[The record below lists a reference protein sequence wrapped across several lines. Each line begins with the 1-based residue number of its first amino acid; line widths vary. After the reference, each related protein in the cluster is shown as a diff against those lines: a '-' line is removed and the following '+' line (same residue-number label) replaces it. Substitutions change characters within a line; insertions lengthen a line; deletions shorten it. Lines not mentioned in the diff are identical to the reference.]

1 MTKFVAIGALIE
13 KNLGMSKF
21 KEISEFEG
29 VEYAFVETGRSND
42 LFQEKQF
49 GQFGEASIMTIIV
62 QNKFKDEVMQLLA
75 KHLNVLDSQSG
86 LIFEEKNI
94 DALKS
99 FSS

>member
-21 KEISEFEG
+21 KEISEFNG

-75 KHLNVLDSQSG
+75 KHLSVLDSQSG

-99 FSS
+99 FS

>member
-21 KEISEFEG
+21 KEIAEFKG
-29 VEYAFVETGRSND
+29 VEYAFLETGRSND

-94 DALKS
+94 DALKL

>member
-21 KEISEFEG
+21 KEISEIKG

>member
-62 QNKFKDEVMQLLA
+62 QNKFKDDVMQLLA

-99 FSS
+99 FSW

>member
-1 MTKFVAIGALIE
+1 MIKFVAIGALIE

-21 KEISEFEG
+21 KEISELKG

-75 KHLNVLDSQSG
+75 KHLDVLDSENG
-86 LIFEEKNI
+86 LIFQEKNI

>member
-21 KEISEFEG
+21 KEISEFKG
-29 VEYAFVETGRSND
+29 VEYAFVENGRSND

-94 DALKS
+94 NALKS
-99 FSS
+99 FS

>member
-13 KNLGMSKF
+13 KSLGMSKF
-21 KEISEFEG
+21 KEISEFQG

-42 LFQEKQF
+42 LFQERQF

-99 FSS
+99 FS

>member
-1 MTKFVAIGALIE
+1 MIKFVAIGALIE

-94 DALKS
+94 NALKS
-99 FSS
+99 FS

>member
-86 LIFEEKNI
+86 LIFEEKHI
-94 DALKS
+94 DSLKS
-99 FSS
+99 FS

>member
-21 KEISEFEG
+21 KEISELEG

-99 FSS
+99 FS

>member
-21 KEISEFEG
+21 KEISEFNG

-42 LFQEKQF
+42 LFKEKQF

-75 KHLNVLDSQSG
+75 KHLSVLDSQSG

-94 DALKS
+94 AALKS

>member
-1 MTKFVAIGALIE
+1 MNKLVAIGVLVE

-21 KEISEFEG
+21 QEISEFKG

-42 LFQEKQF
+42 LFQERQF
-49 GQFGEASIMTIIV
+49 GQFGEASIISIIV

-75 KHLNVLDSQSG
+75 KHLDILNSQNG
-86 LIFEEKNI
+86 LIFEEKGV
-94 DALKS
+94 DAFRS

>member
-21 KEISEFEG
+21 TEISELKG

-42 LFQEKQF
+42 LFQERQF

-94 DALKS
+94 DALKL
-99 FSS
+99 FS

>member
-1 MTKFVAIGALIE
+1 MDKLVAIGVLIE

-21 KEISEFEG
+21 QEISEFKG

-42 LFQEKQF
+42 LFQDRQF
-49 GQFGEASIMTIIV
+49 GQFGEASIITIIA

-75 KHLNVLDSQSG
+75 KNLDVLNSQNG
-86 LIFEEKNI
+86 LIFEEKGV
-94 DALKS
+94 DAFRS

>member
-21 KEISEFEG
+21 KEISEFNG

-42 LFQEKQF
+42 LFQERQF

-62 QNKFKDEVMQLLA
+62 QNKFKDELMQLLA
-75 KHLNVLDSQSG
+75 KHLNVLDSQNG

-99 FSS
+99 FS

>member
-49 GQFGEASIMTIIV
+49 GQFGEASIMTLIV

-99 FSS
+99 FS

>member
-1 MTKFVAIGALIE
+1 MIKFVAIGALIE

-21 KEISEFEG
+21 KEISELKG

-49 GQFGEASIMTIIV
+49 GQFGEASIITIIV

-86 LIFEEKNI
+86 LIYEEKRI

>member
-21 KEISEFEG
+21 KEISEFQG

-42 LFQEKQF
+42 LFQERQF

>member
-13 KNLGMSKF
+13 KNLGMSKL
-21 KEISEFEG
+21 KEISEFKG
-29 VEYAFVETGRSND
+29 VEYTFVETGRSND

-94 DALKS
+94 DALKL

>member
-1 MTKFVAIGALIE
+1 MNKLVAIGVLIE

-21 KEISEFEG
+21 QEISELKG

-42 LFQEKQF
+42 LFQDRQF
-49 GQFGEASIMTIIV
+49 GQFGEASIITMIV

-75 KHLNVLDSQSG
+75 KQLNVLDSQSG

-94 DALKS
+94 NALKS
-99 FSS
+99 FS

>member
-1 MTKFVAIGALIE
+1 MTNFVAIGALIE

-21 KEISEFEG
+21 KEISELKG

-42 LFQEKQF
+42 LFQERQF

-62 QNKFKDEVMQLLA
+62 QNKFKNEVMQLLA

-99 FSS
+99 FS

>member
-1 MTKFVAIGALIE
+1 MNKLVAIGVLIE

-21 KEISEFEG
+21 QEISEFKG

-42 LFQEKQF
+42 LFQDRQF
-49 GQFGEASIMTIIV
+49 GQFGEASIITMIV
-62 QNKFKDEVMQLLA
+62 QNKFKDEVMKLLA
-75 KHLNVLDSQSG
+75 KHLNVFDSQSG

-99 FSS
+99 FS

>member
-21 KEISEFEG
+21 KEISEFQG

-62 QNKFKDEVMQLLA
+62 QNKFKDDVMQLLA

-99 FSS
+99 FS